1 MKSLNIII
9 SLCMLLI
16 ANSLLAQNNIPI
28 DGEVTIQNS
37 RYRTKKTQY
46 VIGAEVKAISEA
58 YAKPQ
63 LTDNAGQFK
72 LIFGDVDQGEEVFL
86 SVTYPDLRVVNENAL
101 KNLSVGQKAK
111 VKVYMCDK
119 AVQDLE
125 KMAYHKINKKAI
137 TKKYDQQITLL
148 QSNQKNQQRTIQRL
162 EQEFETEYRTKNAAL
177 QALSQKQ
184 LELTQKE
191 RQLTATIQ
199 ELQKQQIA
207 TAAQTVA
214 LKDYEQNRQLLQNQ
228 TKTLAEKTVEV
239 TEVRLEIE
247 LYKEK
252 MIELQATTSQQ
263 EKSIDSL
270 AQKLA
275 LAKDKDLIIDKLQ
288 KQRAIAL
295 KQAEEIAAKFAQV
308 NLDDQSA
315 IYIKAFELYQQGQ
328 VATAIAILDSIDF
341 EYRLKT
347 NAAEIAKREKQMK
360 QDINALVLNARMKIT
375 ELKFKE
381 AEKDYDLAIQ
391 YAKDNYDI
399 IFEFALF
406 LGKQNNFNKAII
418 LYQNCLELTTSAA
431 QKADILNNLANLKQT
446 KNELNNAE
454 SNYLEA
460 LKIRRQL
467 AKKNPDAFLPD
478 VATTLNN
485 LAVLQKNR
493 NQLKKAET
501 HYDEALKIYR
511 KLAQKNP
518 QAYTGTLALAI
529 NNLGLLYTIKTEFK
543 KAENYHNE
551 ALKTYQK
558 LAKKNPDAYILYVA
572 NTFGNLGFLYAT
584 KNELNKAEI
593 HYQKSLKIHQKLA
606 KKNPDTYEV
615 HVATTLNN
623 LGLVYA
629 TKTELKKAET
639 HYNEALNTRRQLA
652 KKNPDAYEVDVAMTL
667 NNLGLLYVTKIEL
680 KKAETHYNEA
690 LNIYQKLAKKNP
702 DAYDLAVARSN
713 INIGILFYEKYKRNT
728 TKKEL
733 KTKGLTLLQNAETYL
748 TKYSN
753 IPTVQKY
760 MRLIERC
767 KNAFE
772 NPNVL
777 SDKQKQFI
785 EQTFQ
790 VITYYQARADSLFK
804 IQAYTQVLQ
813 EYKKSLIKATLV
825 DSLAQNDKTVAHHL
839 SKNNFPPSALRAKY
853 AQNCGNTSWYA
864 LFAQE
869 YATAQQYAQKGLALD
884 ASQEWIKTNLAHALL
899 FQKKYKEAEAIYLA
913 LKNSSHK
920 LSEEKTN
927 VQVLL
932 QDFKDLEAAGVIPKE
947 SQEDVEKIRAL
958 LEEE

>member
-639 HYNEALNTRRQLA
+639 HYNEALN
-652 KKNPDAYEVDVAMTL
+652 
-667 NNLGLLYVTKIEL
+667 
-680 KKAETHYNEA
+680 
-690 LNIYQKLAKKNP
+690 IYQKLAKKNP